1 MRTLAIVNLKG
12 GTGKTVSAANMAHIL
27 ATVHHKKVLLVDGDK
42 QGSVSQ
48 YFQVYGE
55 HDGTAALLLADG
67 LDAEAVERAIYRTGY
82 YGLDI
87 ITSNLELYAA
97 DRALYDRQDTD
108 TARVLSS
115 VLDHVRNDYDFCI
128 IDNGPSVDTV
138 TLNVL
143 AAADDVLIPI
153 RPDEFPFSGL
163 LDLVEQVQ
171 AVQERVNPGL
181 TMRGAFFTHWQN
193 RETFAQARRSL
204 EDSGICPVL
213 QTAISYN
220 PKVPESTLEEKPLC
234 VFAPRSWAAIQYK
247 KLTAEYLALTDS
259 DKGKEG

>member
-1 MRTLAIVNLKG
+1 MKTLAIVNLKG
-12 GTGKTVSAANMAHIL
+12 GVGKTVSAANMAHIL
-27 ATVHHKKVLLVDGDK
+27 AVYHHKKVLLVDGDK
-42 QGSVSQ
+42 QGSASR
-48 YFQVYGE
+48 YFGMYGE
-55 HDGTAALLLADG
+55 QAGTEALLMQLR
-67 LDAEAVERAIYRTGY
+67 DAAEVIYPTQY
-82 YGLDI
+82 KGLDI
-87 ITSNLELYAA
+87 ITSNLELYKA
-97 DRALYDRQDTD
+97 DRMMYDSEADEDMAMRLY
-108 TARVLSS
+108 
-115 VLDHVRNDYDFCI
+115 VRLGYVKNDYDFCI

-153 RPDEFPFSGL
+153 RPDEFSFSGL

-247 KLTAEYLALTDS
+247 KLTAEYLALSDS
-259 DKGKEG
+259 GKGKEG